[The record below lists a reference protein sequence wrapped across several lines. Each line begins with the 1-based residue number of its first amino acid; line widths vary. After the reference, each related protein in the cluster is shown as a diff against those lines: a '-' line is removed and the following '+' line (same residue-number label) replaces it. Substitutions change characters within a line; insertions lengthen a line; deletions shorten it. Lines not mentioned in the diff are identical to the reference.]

1 MDSTTSDFIATLL
14 EGEDSLTTLEISKTV
29 FGEGATKKMINKHLY
44 QMMSDGIIVK
54 ICEEN
59 GTKPRWSL
67 KQK

>member
-14 EGEDSLTTLEISKTV
+14 DGEDSLTTLEISKAM
-29 FGEGATKKMINKHLY
+29 FGEGATKKVINKHLY
-44 QMMSDGIIVK
+44 KMLSDGIVVK
-54 ICEEN
+54 TCEEN